1 VQQQW
6 SKAVRRPRR
15 TSAGGTSITIRRRR
29 GSDHPAS
36 RHLGGGDSR
45 TQAPLANPQ
54 TRASSWRLWYRS
66 TKGTTRQAPL
76 AALTTAAFTWGGVE
90 EDEEVVFAVSGQ
102 VGDPHR
108 PCGVGPDVEF
118 ECAPLFRAAAHEP
131 PGEGGTTFRD
141 NRRGGQRPD
150 RRGGSPGVT
159 GEHGGPGCPGVGG
172 GQRGRS
178 RRCCD
183 RRGKLRRLP
192 GRRERRVKRRR
203 RSHRQAASSETAT
216 TATIPRRRN
225 HPPAGPEPLT
235 PPRRSDPRRVG
246 TIAVGA
252 AFEAR
257 GADPR
262 CEQNWSTTI
271 SDARDPVPGWPAI
284 RCRAVGP
291 DCSEE
296 FVATDALK
304 AAVGC
309 VAVPGA
315 RGLNPGR
322 THHAVVATRTDRV
335 ERHDSG
341 ANRGED
347 PTRHTVGRTAAA
359 LLPLGGVPSEVT
371 SSRKVR

>member
-1 VQQQW
+1 
-6 SKAVRRPRR
+6 
-15 TSAGGTSITIRRRR
+15 
-29 GSDHPAS
+29 
-36 RHLGGGDSR
+36 
-45 TQAPLANPQ
+45 
-54 TRASSWRLWYRS
+54 
-66 TKGTTRQAPL
+66 
-76 AALTTAAFTWGGVE
+76 
-90 EDEEVVFAVSGQ
+90 
-102 VGDPHR
+102 
-108 PCGVGPDVEF
+108 
-118 ECAPLFRAAAHEP
+118 
-131 PGEGGTTFRD
+131 
-141 NRRGGQRPD
+141 
-150 RRGGSPGVT
+150 VT

-172 GQRGRS
+172 GQR
-178 RRCCD
+178 RRCGGCSD
-183 RRGKLRRLP
+183 GRWRDVVAVAATEAAAGPP
-192 GRRERRVKRRR
+192 G
-203 RSHRQAASSETAT
+203 APSETA
-216 TATIPRRRN
+216 AGIPPTGGEQRN
-225 HPPAGPEPLT
+225 GHNGHHPPSSQPPGGGPRTTHTAQAIRPSEGWHH
-235 PPRRSDPRRVG
+235 RSGGSV
-246 TIAVGA
+246 
-252 AFEAR
+252 R
-257 GADPR
+257 GPGGRADPR
-262 CEQNWSTTI
+262 

-341 ANRGED
+341 ANRGQD